1 MKVKFAKS
9 PSGHGFAY
17 FAGDETDLEPEVAA
31 KLVAEGVAEL
41 ISYQE
46 IDETPPPPPEGDP
59 DGDETPPP
67 PPEPPIIEDRRD
79 KTKAE
84 KR

>member
-1 MKVKFAKS
+1 MKVKFIKS
-9 PSGHGFAY
+9 PTGYGFAY
-17 FAGDETDLEPEVAA
+17 FPGDETDLEPELAA
-31 KLVAEGVAEL
+31 ELVSNGVAEL

-59 DGDETPPP
+59 EGNETPPP
-67 PPEPPIIEDRRD
+67 PPETPAIENRRD
-79 KTKAE
+79 KTKPE